1 MKFLKYF
8 FLGIL
13 GVIVLLLIIA
23 AFVKTEYAVE
33 KNVIINKP
41 TSDVFDYVK
50 YLKNQQEYSVW
61 EKLDPDMKHTYRG
74 TDGTPGFVSAWE
86 SENDEAGVGEQ
97 EIKSIN
103 GYRIDYELRF
113 IKPFKTTNKSYMIT
127 ESQDDSTTNV
137 KWGFEGKMNYPMN
150 LMLLF
155 TDFDGM
161 IGKDL
166 QGGLNNL
173 KSILEAKS

>member
-13 GVIVLLLIIA
+13 GVIVVLLIIA
-23 AFVKTEYAVE
+23 AFVKSEYTVE
-33 KNVIINKP
+33 RNVTINKP
-41 TSDVFDYVK
+41 TEQVFDYVK
-50 YLKNQQEYSVW
+50 YLRNQETYSVW
-61 EKLDPDMKHTYRG
+61 EKLDPNMKHTYRG
-74 TDGTPGFVSAWE
+74 TDGMPGFVSAWE
-86 SENDEAGVGEQ
+86 SDNDQAGVGEQ
-97 EIKSIN
+97 EIKSID

-113 IKPFKTTNKSYMIT
+113 IKPFKVTNQSYMIT
-127 ESQDDSTTNV
+127 ESQGDSITNV

-173 KSILEAKS
+173 KSILETKS